1 MADNLKNQMRPIARN
16 LRPPPP
22 PRFSQSDGADHKISS
37 SSAFKANVLAYQAV
51 RKVRISH
58 FEHGPFMFCVQ
69 LEALDKEYQQLVSKL
84 HKVEL
89 RGFKTYP
96 TTIGMACLGR
106 FDKKIYRVA
115 IAKVPQH
122 QNEDYYVN
130 FVDFG
135 FNRSIKFENLFHIPE
150 DLMAPLTFAM
160 PFSLA
165 GCKTKDMKVN
175 EKEISFY
182 FRLLTENQLLTLKC
196 VPSDGGCLLSLDVFC
211 RVRLVLL
218 ISGYF
223 L

>member
-1 MADNLKNQMRPIARN
+1 MADSKNQMRPIARN
-16 LRPPPP
+16 LRLPQP
-22 PRFSQSDGADHKISS
+22 PRFSQNDGTDHKISS
-37 SSAFKANVLAYQAV
+37 LKANVLAHQAV

-69 LEALDKEYQQLVSKL
+69 IEALDKEYQQLVGKL
-84 HKVEL
+84 HKTEL
-89 RGFKTYP
+89 RGFKSYP

-106 FDKKIYRVA
+106 LDKKIYRVA
-115 IAKVPQH
+115 IAKVPEH
-122 QNEDYYVN
+122 QYDDYSVN

-150 DLMAPLTFAM
+150 DLITPLTFAM

-196 VPSDGGCLLSLDVFC
+196 VPSDGGCFLSFV
-211 RVRLVLL
+211 VSVQV
-218 ISGYF
+218 ISVYF
-223 L
+223 

>member
-1 MADNLKNQMRPIARN
+1 MADSFKNGQMRPIARN

-22 PRFSQSDGADHKISS
+22 PRFSQNDDHKASS
-37 SSAFKANVLAYQAV
+37 LTAFKANVLAYQAV

-69 LEALDKEYQQLVSKL
+69 IETLDKDYQQLVGRLQKA
-84 HKVEL
+84 EL
-89 RGFKTYP
+89 RGFKSYP
-96 TTIGMACLGR
+96 TTVGMACLGR
-106 FDKKIYRVA
+106 LDKKIYRVA

-150 DLMAPLTFAM
+150 DLITPLTFAM

-175 EKEISFY
+175 EKELSFY

-196 VPSDGGCLLSLDVFC
+196 VPSDGECSLAVFM
-211 RVRLVLL
+211 RN
-218 ISGYF
+218 
-223 L
+223 